1 MPLAI
6 ESDDLTPL
14 PDAHRQGLIAVSVLA
29 SLSFGSSLVVLLY
42 LTYKLIRWHFT
53 TRWRPRN
60 SAAEPVDLS
69 LGLAER
75 HFTGA
80 HDGTQ
85 VGASGKKPYPNQFL
99 VLIYNLLLADLHQA
113 GAFLLNGVWARK
125 NGIEV
130 HNPACFLQGWLV
142 STGDLASSCFITA
155 IAVHTYLAIVWNYRP
170 PQRVLYAT
178 IVGLWM
184 FDYTLALLG
193 PVTTK
198 NGAEHG
204 GFYVRAAAWCWV
216 SVKFETHRLVL
227 HYLFIFISLAATSA
241 LYILIFF
248 SLRKRESR
256 QQSARSTQRSRLPD
270 PSPTSTICCRDSS
283 RDYRSDPENQI
294 SSSTIQTKD
303 GSVIPRCEAL
313 VDTTASTDSAA
324 NTAATSPQGSGHHK
338 AFLLYPV
345 IYVVCTAP
353 LALGRIA
360 TMAKVDVPISYF
372 CVAGALIGSN
382 GWLDVLLWGVTRKNL
397 LFYSDV
403 GSEETGL
410 GTFTF
415 MRTPHD
421 RRYGN
426 IVWVE
431 GASGP
436 QREANGNANERNNEW
451 TTRGEDGLIS
461 ASKWHLFDRIRRRIG
476 WKRQSDFGII
486 SLSSE
491 KGHNSSRLHGR
502 TVSQESLRG
511 NTTRSFRQPNHHQDD
526 HEGAPM
532 PMGGGI
538 HMDMVTSVVVVE
550 RPDLEKENREYL
562 EQACGGTKRFLMQYC
577 KNSSS
582 SLSMKNCR
590 GGQGHIGNG
599 KSMED
604 MDLPE
609 LQDPSGYLTSA
620 SVESVLP
627 TVQEGGGEV
636 IPIIRNLT
644 KKKEVEDE

>member
-42 LTYKLIRWHFT
+42 LTYKLTRWHFT

-60 SAAEPVDLS
+60 SAVEPVDLS

-75 HFTGA
+75 HFTDT
-80 HDGTQ
+80 HCGTQ
-85 VGASGKKPYPNQFL
+85 VGGSGKKPYPNQFL

-170 PQRVLYAT
+170 PQRLLYAT

-256 QQSARSTQRSRLPD
+256 QQNARSTERSRLPD
-270 PSPTSTICCRDSS
+270 PSPTSTICS
-283 RDYRSDPENQI
+283 
-294 SSSTIQTKD
+294 
-303 GSVIPRCEAL
+303 
-313 VDTTASTDSAA
+313 

-436 QREANGNANERNNEW
+436 QREGNGNANECNNEW

-461 ASKWHLFDRIRRRIG
+461 ASKRHLFDWIRRRIG

-491 KGHNSSRLHGR
+491 KGHNSSRHHGR

-511 NTTRSFRQPNHHQDD
+511 NTTRSFRQPHHHQDD
-526 HEGAPM
+526 PEGAPM

-562 EQACGGTKRFLMQYC
+562 EQACGGAKRRLMQYC
-577 KNSSS
+577 SES
-582 SLSMKNCR
+582 SLLVDSQPAM
-590 GGQGHIGNG
+590 
-599 KSMED
+599 
-604 MDLPE
+604 
-609 LQDPSGYLTSA
+609 
-620 SVESVLP
+620 
-627 TVQEGGGEV
+627 
-636 IPIIRNLT
+636 
-644 KKKEVEDE
+644 